1 MRISNPPH
9 DRPGKFGGVGKIP
22 LEVNLWLARGWA
34 MIPTERKGVVL
45 LGRKEMRKR
54 DKVLFGLGIL
64 ALGLSAAGLPSTGLV
79 GVLLI
84 ALAGLDYWANTQAP
98 TKFFPAE
105 GESTRSLER

>member
-9 DRPGKFGGVGKIP
+9 SRPGRNGRALEIP

-64 ALGLSAAGLPSTGLV
+64 ALGLSFAGIAFLGLT